1 MRHSAEEIVP
11 LSWDV
16 SAHVCGFSTD
26 MQSFVMCRM
35 EKREAKAKAKTVTP
49 ALGKSLG
56 VRGVSCSL
64 DVCWLRNETGID
76 EGKKKKKKKRGGG
89 IGPRKKETGPTKVVI
104 SKTNRNKRKFV
115 TSVIGLETVPD
126 LKVKNAAKLLGRHFA
141 CGASASETPSGAQEV
156 VIQGDVMFDL
166 PDVLVNQLNVSA
178 DLVIRLAATAW
189 HNYDTIIAHRAT
201 HDVACCCRCHAT
213 ASSSRRTARRRR

>member
-1 MRHSAEEIVP
+1 MFLSQEGEEGGEGEDGKQKNSIRISAQLVVS
-11 LSWDV
+11 LSP
-16 SAHVCGFSTD
+16 HIR
-26 MQSFVMCRM
+26 CR
-35 EKREAKAKAKTVTP
+35 
-49 ALGKSLG
+49 
-56 VRGVSCSL
+56 CSL
-64 DVCWLRNETGID
+64 VAD

-141 CGASASETPSGAQEV
+141 CGASASEIPSGAQEV

-178 DLVIRLAATAW
+178 T
-189 HNYDTIIAHRAT
+189 YG
-201 HDVACCCRCHAT
+201 C
-213 ASSSRRTARRRR
+213 